1 MPTLY
6 MLADD
11 SLVQYVVLRRDL
23 WVELGWPLGSIVA
36 QACHA
41 ATAALW
47 LSREQP
53 EAAAYCA
60 PEKLDYMHKVRPG
73 ALHVTELLYCVCRFG
88 PAKQPQPLWSAA
100 SSPRLLLIAHQ
111 RGSTTWSRC
120 CLTPFL

>member
-1 MPTLY
+1 

-23 WVELGWPLGSIVA
+23 WVELGWPLGGIVA

-73 ALHVTELLYCVCRFG
+73 ALHVTVLLHCICHSGLPCSQIRCG
-88 PAKQPQPLWSAA
+88 RPQAA
-100 SSPRLLLIAHQ
+100 
-111 RGSTTWSRC
+111 RGC
-120 CLTPFL
+120 CLLRTREIRSHTQGAA